1 MVNRHRAD
9 SANESARCFL
19 GQDAVFKTLLTFGAM
34 ADKFIDIEKI
44 IASKNP
50 KLLKWLP
57 GFLLRYIKRILH
69 EKDVN
74 VFMEQ
79 NGHLKNFEFVR
90 AVLKEFGV
98 TLIVKGLEN
107 IPASGRCII
116 AANHPLGGL
125 DGLALM
131 EAAGQKRP
139 DIQFL
144 VNDILMNLK
153 SLDELFVPV
162 NKHGAQYAMDSINNA
177 YKSDRPVLVFP
188 AGLVSRKQK
197 HGIEDLVWRKSFVTQ
212 AQRNQS
218 VIVPTFID
226 GRNSPRFYNLEVW
239 RRRLGIK
246 ANIGM
251 FYLVDEMYKQKG
263 KTITIIF
270 GKPVAPE
277 VLSSDVSAIVWS
289 AKLKAHVY
297 AIGSGKH
304 NLEFSAARSEKT
316 KASA

>member
-1 MVNRHRAD
+1 
-9 SANESARCFL
+9 
-19 GQDAVFKTLLTFGAM
+19 M
-34 ADKFIDIEKI
+34 AEKFIDIEKI

-69 EKDVN
+69 ENDVN
-74 VFMEQ
+74 AFMAA

-98 TLIVKGLEN
+98 TLVVKGLEN
-107 IPASGRCII
+107 IPADGKCII

-131 EAAGQKRP
+131 EAAGQKRA

-153 SLDELFVPV
+153 SLDDLFVPV
-162 NKHGAQYAMDSINNA
+162 NKHGAQYAMDAINKA
-177 YKSDRPVLVFP
+177 YSSDRPVLIFP
-188 AGLVSRKQK
+188 AGLVSRKQEN
-197 HGIEDLVWRKSFVTQ
+197 GIEDLVWKKSFVTQ

-218 VIVPTFID
+218 PIIPTFIE
-226 GRNSPRFYNLEVW
+226 GRNSKFFYNIEVW

-270 GKPVAPE
+270 GKPVMPE
-277 VLSSDVSAIVWS
+277 TLTTNITPVEWS
-289 AKLKAHVY
+289 ARIKAHVY

-304 NLEFSAARSEKT
+304 DLEFNPSAQT
-316 KASA
+316 QHASA

>member
-1 MVNRHRAD
+1 
-9 SANESARCFL
+9 
-19 GQDAVFKTLLTFGAM
+19 M
-34 ADKFIDIEKI
+34 AEKFIDIEKI

-74 VFMEQ
+74 AFMAQ

-90 AVLKEFGV
+90 AVLNEFGV
-98 TLIVKGLEN
+98 TLVVKGLEN
-107 IPASGRCII
+107 IPATGKCII

-162 NKHGAQYAMDSINNA
+162 NKHGAQYAMDAINKA
-177 YKSDRPVLVFP
+177 YTTDRPVLIFP
-188 AGLVSRKQK
+188 AGLVSRKQEN
-197 HGIEDLVWRKSFVTQ
+197 GIEDLVWKKSFITQ
-212 AQRNQS
+212 SQRNQS
-218 VIVPTFID
+218 PVIPTFIE
-226 GRNSPRFYNLEVW
+226 GRNSKFFYNIEVW
-239 RRRLGIK
+239 RRRFGIK

-270 GKPVAPE
+270 GKPVMPE
-277 VLSSDVSAIVWS
+277 TLNPQISPVEWS
-289 AKLKAHVY
+289 ARLKAHVY

-304 NLEFSAARSEKT
+304 DLEFNPPAQT
-316 KASA
+316 QHASA

>member
-1 MVNRHRAD
+1 
-9 SANESARCFL
+9 
-19 GQDAVFKTLLTFGAM
+19 M
-34 ADKFIDIEKI
+34 ADKFIDIEKV

-74 VFMEQ
+74 AFMAQ

-90 AVLKEFGV
+90 AVLEEFGV
-98 TLIVKGLEN
+98 TLVVKGLEN
-107 IPASGRCII
+107 IPATGKCII

-177 YKSDRPVLVFP
+177 YASDRPVLIFP
-188 AGLVSRKQK
+188 AGLVSRKQEN
-197 HGIEDLVWRKSFVTQ
+197 GIEDLVWKKSFITQ
-212 AQRNQS
+212 SQRNQS
-218 VIVPTFID
+218 PIVPTFIE
-226 GRNSPRFYNLEVW
+226 GKNSKFFYNIEVW

-270 GKPVAPE
+270 GKPVMPE
-277 VLSSDVSAIVWS
+277 TLTPQISPVEWS
-289 AKLKAHVY
+289 ARLKAHVY

-304 NLEFSAARSEKT
+304 DLEFKPAAHT
-316 KASA
+316 QHASA

>member
-1 MVNRHRAD
+1 MLF
-9 SANESARCFL
+9 S
-19 GQDAVFKTLLTFGAM
+19 KTLLTFGAM
-34 ADKFIDIEKI
+34 AEKFIDIEKI

-74 VFMEQ
+74 AFMAQ

-98 TLIVKGLEN
+98 TLVVKGLEN
-107 IPASGRCII
+107 IPATGKCII

-162 NKHGAQYAMDSINNA
+162 NKHGAQYAMDSINKA
-177 YKSDRPVLVFP
+177 YASDRPVLIFP
-188 AGLVSRKQK
+188 AGLVSRKQD
-197 HGIEDLVWRKSFVTQ
+197 HGIEDLVWKKSFITQ
-212 AQRNQS
+212 SQRNQS
-218 VIVPTFID
+218 PIIPTFIE
-226 GRNSPRFYNLEVW
+226 GRNSKFFYNLEVW

-270 GKPVAPE
+270 GKPVMPE
-277 VLSSDVSAIVWS
+277 TLTSNINPVEWS
-289 AKLKAHVY
+289 ARIKAHVY

-304 NLEFSAARSEKT
+304 DLEFNPPAQKQN
-316 KASA
+316 ASV